1 MNMKVL
7 YVSSLGARS
16 SSKTRMATLQRM
28 GHQVTGLNCE
38 EYYPRNKWWF
48 KIVFRLVIGECVERL
63 NRDIIRLAIEN
74 RPDVFWADKVLSLR
88 PSTLQTLTAM
98 GITNLS
104 YMIDNAFGP
113 RKDPGWR
120 LYKKTIPFFDLH
132 CTQRDVSIVDLKQR
146 GAKDVIKIQTAYD
159 RTSHFPPPASWS
171 DANRNRGVSFIGTPY
186 DDRADFLSRL
196 SDLGLPIVIS
206 GPRTAWRRALSEKH
220 FNTMFREGE
229 LWDDAYREAI
239 WKSRMNL
246 SFITKGNQDE
256 YSHKAFE
263 IVGCGGFLLAERS
276 EGHLERFRDGEEAV
290 FFSSLAECEEKIRL
304 HLWDEEKRKRIAE
317 AGRRRAE
324 LSGYHNDA
332 QLQLI
337 LDRLDHLNSR

>member
-1 MNMKVL
+1 MKML
-7 YVSSLGARS
+7 YAGSLGAGSTSR
-16 SSKTRMATLQRM
+16 TRMDTLRRM

-48 KIVFRLVIGECVERL
+48 KVAFRLVIGEGVERL

-74 RPDVFWADKVLSLR
+74 RLDVFWADKVLSLR
-88 PSTLQTLTAM
+88 PSTLQTLKAM
-98 GITNLS
+98 GITTVS

-120 LYKKTIPFFDLH
+120 LYKMTIPFFDLH
-132 CTQRDVSIVDLKQR
+132 CTQRNVSVVDLMQR

-159 RTSHFPPPASWS
+159 RTSHFPPPELWS
-171 DANRNRGVSFIGTPY
+171 DDNRDRDVSFIGTPY
-186 DDRADFLSRL
+186 DDRADFLSKL
-196 SDLGLPIVIS
+196 SDAGLPIVVS
-206 GPRTAWRRALSEKH
+206 GSRRAWKKALSEKH
-220 FNTMFREGE
+220 FNTMFRGGE

-239 WKSRMNL
+239 WKSKINL
-246 SFITKGNQDE
+246 TFITKGNQDE

-276 EGHLERFRDGEEAV
+276 DGHVERFRDGHEAV
-290 FFSSLAECEEKIRL
+290 FFSSVAECEEKIRL
-304 HLWDEEKRKRIAE
+304 YLGQEETRKRIAA
-317 AGRRRAE
+317 AGRNRAE
-324 LSGYHNDA
+324 LSGYHNNA

-337 LDRLDHLNSR
+337 LDKLDQLIPR

>member
-1 MNMKVL
+1 
-7 YVSSLGARS
+7 
-16 SSKTRMATLQRM
+16 
-28 GHQVTGLNCE
+28 
-38 EYYPRNKWWF
+38 
-48 KIVFRLVIGECVERL
+48 
-63 NRDIIRLAIEN
+63 
-74 RPDVFWADKVLSLR
+74 
-88 PSTLQTLTAM
+88 
-98 GITNLS
+98 
-104 YMIDNAFGP
+104 
-113 RKDPGWR
+113 
-120 LYKKTIPFFDLH
+120 
-132 CTQRDVSIVDLKQR
+132 
-146 GAKDVIKIQTAYD
+146 
-159 RTSHFPPPASWS
+159 
-171 DANRNRGVSFIGTPY
+171 
-186 DDRADFLSRL
+186 
-196 SDLGLPIVIS
+196 VIS

>member
-1 MNMKVL
+1 
-7 YVSSLGARS
+7 
-16 SSKTRMATLQRM
+16 
-28 GHQVTGLNCE
+28 
-38 EYYPRNKWWF
+38 
-48 KIVFRLVIGECVERL
+48 
-63 NRDIIRLAIEN
+63 
-74 RPDVFWADKVLSLR
+74 
-88 PSTLQTLTAM
+88 M

-132 CTQRDVSIVDLKQR
+132 CTQRNVSIVDLKQR

-159 RTSHFPPPASWS
+159 RTSHFPPPDSWS
-171 DANRNRGVSFIGTPY
+171 DANRNRDVSFIGTPY

-206 GPRTAWRRALSEKH
+206 GPRTAWRKALSEKH
-220 FNTMFREGE
+220 FNTMFRGGE

-239 WKSRMNL
+239 WKSRINL

-304 HLWDEEKRKRIAE
+304 HLWDEETRKRIAA

-337 LDRLDHLNSR
+337 LDKVGHLIPR